1 MATLFFIIFLWQR
14 RIEEAGY
21 FANIFRDVITDIE
34 TARLSQPFRLRW
46 DQAEYW
52 YELTDRPS
60 ARGQTWIN
68 ENPKPQPGTDLT
80 ALANQRTYRTYA
92 LLDVT
97 RLMQTPP
104 PFLASQGRNAAT
116 APPTRDGFND
126 TDTNQQDEQR
136 FEALLV
142 SYRNEALAWV
152 QRASSKAWNLYQEDL
167 ESVRQEGR
175 EQAKRAISVD
185 LSALRGRGPEFV
197 LEFTA
202 IVVIIFAAT
211 ILGVLGLLGSEQI
224 GTLLAAIAGYVLGKS
239 ISNKTQAHV
248 EEVRQAQGQRNTRED
263 NRNGGNG

>member
-34 TARLSQPFRLRW
+34 TARLSQPFRVKW

-60 ARGQTWIN
+60 ARGQEWIDQ
-68 ENPKPQPGTDLT
+68 NPKPEPGAELT
-80 ALANQRTYRTYA
+80 TLAGQRPHRTYA
-92 LLDVT
+92 LLDVK

-104 PFLASQGRNAAT
+104 PFLSSQGRNVAAA
-116 APPTRDGFND
+116 APTGDGFPE
-126 TDTNQQDEQR
+126 TARQDEQR
-136 FEALLV
+136 FEALLE
-142 SYRNEALAWV
+142 SYRNEVLGWV
-152 QRASSKAWNLYQEDL
+152 QRASSKAWNLYQGDL
-167 ESVRQEGR
+167 ESVREQGR

-211 ILGVLGLLGSEQI
+211 ILGVMHLLGSEQI

-239 ISNKTQAHV
+239 ISNKTQAHA
-248 EEVRQAQGQRNTRED
+248 EEVRSAQARRPED
-263 NRNGGNG
+263 QRNGGNNG